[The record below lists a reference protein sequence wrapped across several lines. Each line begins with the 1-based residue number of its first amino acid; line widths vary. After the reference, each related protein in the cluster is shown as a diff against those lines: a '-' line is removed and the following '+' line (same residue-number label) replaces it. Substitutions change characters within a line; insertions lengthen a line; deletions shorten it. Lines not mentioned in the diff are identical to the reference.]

1 MTTTLFILNDPPY
14 GTERSYNGLRLAGSL
29 SKREGQ
35 RVQVF
40 LMGDA
45 ASCAKANQKVPSGY
59 YNLEVMLR
67 VVSRSGG
74 DIGVCGTCM
83 DARGM
88 AETELMEGAR
98 RSTLEQLT
106 DWTATAERTLVF

>member
-14 GTERSYNGLRLAGSL
+14 GTERSYNGLRLAGAL

-35 RVQVF
+35 QVKVF

-67 VVSRSGG
+67 VVARSGG
-74 DIGVCGTCM
+74 ELGVCGTCM

-106 DWTATAERTLVF
+106 DWTAAADRTLVF